1 MNTIFETNSFL
12 RAPEE
17 VQSNSRFQ
25 FYSTSSNF
33 GSTIEAGIRYAPVNR
48 RTTHSETKQKSRVL
62 RRMSGFLMEI
72 RGKNALVTIV
82 ENGESFQYDMPAD
95 RFRKCGI
102 EVANQPL
109 QMDEIEVE
117 TTDGLIVGY
126 RFRPLA
132 TVSDAY
138 SETLNLDEERKRKR
152 DLILKKFAKAKT

>member
-1 MNTIFETNSFL
+1 MSTAIETNSFL
-12 RAPEE
+12 RASEE
-17 VQSNSRFQ
+17 GQANSRFQ
-25 FYSTSSNF
+25 FHPPSGDF
-33 GSTIEAGIRYAPVNR
+33 GGETEPEIRYAPVNR
-48 RTTHSETKQKSRVL
+48 RVTNSENKQKSRVL

-82 ENGESFQYDMPAD
+82 EKGESFQYDMPAD

-102 EVANQPL
+102 EVVNQPF

-132 TVSDAY
+132 EVSDAY
-138 SETLNLDEERKRKR
+138 PETLNFDEERKRKR